1 MRLRIASFNLESL
14 DDGPRAAAPL
24 DARIAILRPQLE
36 RADADVLCLQEING
50 QRDEAGAPRRLR
62 ALDALLAD
70 TPYAEMGRV
79 ATHNADAPGVLQAH
93 NLVILSRH
101 PIREQTQVWNDLVP
115 APVHRFLAADPPDDA
130 PVPVPWD
137 RPLLHARIEVG
148 GRSLH
153 VLNLHLRAPL
163 ASVVPGQKAGSFA
176 WKTTGGWAE
185 GFYLSAL
192 KRAGQALEARLLVDR
207 IFDTEPDALVAVTG
221 DCNAELRET
230 AVRLLRADD
239 EDTGNGALA
248 GRALIPVEGSLAEE
262 RRFTVIHAGRRVMLD
277 HLLASRALMAQFR
290 AAEIHNEML
299 GDELIAYASVEASPE
314 SYHAPLVA
322 EFAFKD

>member
-36 RADADVLCLQEING
+36 RVDADILCLQEING
-50 QRDEAGAPRRLR
+50 QRDANGEPRRLR
-62 ALDALLAD
+62 ALDALLD
-70 TPYAEMGRV
+70 GTPYAGMARV
-79 ATHNADAPGVLQAH
+79 ATQNADAPGVLQAH

-101 PIREQTQVWNDLVP
+101 PILEQTQVWNDLVP
-115 APVHRFLAADPPDDA
+115 PPAHRYLFADPPEDA
-130 PVPVPWD
+130 AAPVPWD

-163 ASVVPGQKAGSFA
+163 ASYVPGQKAGSFA

-207 IFDTEPDALVAVTG
+207 IFDEEPDAMIAVTG

-230 AVRLLRADD
+230 ALRLLQADD

-248 GRALIPVEGSLAEE
+248 GRALVPVERALAEE
-262 RRFTVIHAGRRVMLD
+262 HRFTVIHAGRRVLLD
-277 HLLASRALMAQFR
+277 HLLASRGLMAQFR
-290 AAEIHNEML
+290 AAEIHNEAL
-299 GDELIAYASVEASPE
+299 GDELVAYATVEASPE